1 MALTLRMTGYGGHMH
16 DLDDLLARLAASVG
30 PAVHERPQDLANPP
44 APRESWI
51 DLQHDVVAAAAAAG
65 RAARR
70 RAAAVL
76 LRAVLDQPSFGPSN
90 RLTDDAFALI
100 LDMLPDELDA
110 ALAPGAG
117 GMWGGGRYLVWHVWS
132 IPGEDGARWLRQL
145 CDRDSTRVGSLIQE
159 MLTGQLPR
167 WPDADFPARLDVL
180 AALPPDPRPVP
191 LSYLNM
197 LRPPVSALPALG
209 RVVLAHGASPT
220 DYLVRTAAEQVRAAR
235 TSDPARDVDLFDWP
249 ALARRPALGMWLLEL
264 SGAAGDRTPLVRAA
278 VSTGL
283 VDDVTADRLAAP
295 MTRPGWADGE
305 VPWQVHEVAAA
316 GSVRLPDGRL
326 SGGDPWW
333 TGGQEGIPFTVD
345 VPSGEHQVEVLT
357 AHHPLAR
364 NECAALRLTLAPNAA
379 PVRWEL
385 VEVPRLDG
393 PSGYSVEVGVA
404 SLAPPQLYEMALVH
418 DSADADRILGEPAS
432 WLRLDGGEHG
442 SMVMCTVGP
451 QHQTC
456 LTWTGYDAE
465 GRLVAVITDL
475 GLLEPNPATLWAV
488 GR

>member
-1 MALTLRMTGYGGHMH
+1 M
-16 DLDDLLARLAASVG
+16 V
-30 PAVHERPQDLANPP
+30 E
-44 APRESWI
+44 
-51 DLQHDVVAAAAAAG
+51 
-65 RAARR
+65 
-70 RAAAVL
+70 
-76 LRAVLDQPSFGPSN
+76 
-90 RLTDDAFALI
+90 
-100 LDMLPDELDA
+100 
-110 ALAPGAG
+110 PGD
-117 GMWGGGRYLVWHVWS
+117 
-132 IPGEDGARWLRQL
+132 DGARWLQRL
-145 CDRDSTRVGSLIQE
+145 CNRDPTRVGSLIQE
-159 MLTGQLPR
+159 MLTGALPR

-180 AALPPDPRPVP
+180 AALPPDPRPAP

-197 LRPPVSALPALG
+197 LHPPVSALLALV
-209 RVVLAHGASPT
+209 RVVLVHGTSAT
-220 DYLVRTAAEQVRAAR
+220 DYLVRSAAEQVRAAR
-235 TSDPARDVDLFDWP
+235 TSDPVRDVDLFDWP
-249 ALARRPALGMWLLEL
+249 ALARRPALGVWLLEL
-264 SGAAGDRTPLVRAA
+264 SGAAGDRAPLVRAA
-278 VSTGL
+278 VAAGL
-283 VDDVTADRLAAP
+283 IDDVTAERLAAA
-295 MTRPGWADGE
+295 MARPAWAGGE
-305 VPWQVHEVAAA
+305 VPWQIHEVAAA
-316 GSVRLPDGRL
+316 GTVRLPDGRL

-345 VPSGEHQVEVLT
+345 VPPGEHQVGVLT

-393 PSGYSVEVGVA
+393 PSGYWVEVGVA
-404 SLAPPQLYEMALVH
+404 SLAPPQLYEVALVH
-418 DSADADRILGEPAS
+418 DSADAERILGEPAS
-432 WLRLDGGEHG
+432 WLRLDGGEQG